1 MQPLRKASVWKR
13 IAKDNRGLASV
24 EVTIIL
30 ATLGVAVI
38 GAGYVAGPVIKN
50 YANRLES
57 LVVEARCL
65 AASEIGAPLPTNC
78 PQSGS

>member
-1 MQPLRKASVWKR
+1 MRKASVWKLV
-13 IAKDNRGLASV
+13 ASDERGLASV

-38 GAGYVAGPVIKN
+38 GAGFVAGPVIKN
-50 YANRLES
+50 YANRLEA

-65 AASEIGAPLPTNC
+65 AAADVGAPIPANC
-78 PQSGS
+78 PSSGS

>member
-1 MQPLRKASVWKR
+1 MKPLRKASVWKL
-13 IAKDNRGLASV
+13 IASDNRGLASV

-38 GAGYVAGPVIKN
+38 GAGFVAGPVIKN

-65 AASEIGAPLPTNC
+65 AASDVGAPIPANC
-78 PQSGS
+78 PSSGS

>member
-1 MQPLRKASVWKR
+1 MKVLRGASDR
-13 IAKDNRGLASV
+13 TRFAADNRGIASV

-38 GAGYVAGPVIKN
+38 GAGYVAGPVIKA
-50 YANRLES
+50 YANRLEA

-65 AASEIGAPLPTNC
+65 AASEVGAPLPTNC
-78 PQSGS
+78 PASGS